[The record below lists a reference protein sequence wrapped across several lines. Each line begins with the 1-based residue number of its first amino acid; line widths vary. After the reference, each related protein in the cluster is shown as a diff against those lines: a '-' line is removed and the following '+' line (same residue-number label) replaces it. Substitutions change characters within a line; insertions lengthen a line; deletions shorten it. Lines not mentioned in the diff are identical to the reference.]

1 MTRGIHLKRLTSTDL
16 ELLGLA
22 DESLDGD
29 PDDGNDP
36 IAVPEPCAADTLLDL
51 RSVTREI
58 CRGLEETLRL
68 LAD

>member
-1 MTRGIHLKRLTSTDL
+1 MTRGIHLKRLTSADL

-22 DESLDGD
+22 DDSLDED
-29 PDDGNDP
+29 PDDGSDLT
-36 IAVPEPCAADTLLDL
+36 AVPETMAADTMLDL
-51 RSVTREI
+51 RAVTREI